1 MRSLSACLSD
11 TQTDSTAQD
20 SQSTANN
27 SVTQKIY
34 TRDITEYA
42 FSALTLFVGRQEE
55 HPACKN
61 WSDTCK
67 ALVRL
72 SIWSEVQIV
81 CIMIQL
87 MSLHSKTPS
96 SLASFKSR
104 LVLLFWYRLTQVV
117 LGKKA
122 VERGV

>member
-27 SVTQKIY
+27 SVAQKIY

-67 ALVRL
+67 AV
-72 SIWSEVQIV
+72 
-81 CIMIQL
+81 
-87 MSLHSKTPS
+87 
-96 SLASFKSR
+96 
-104 LVLLFWYRLTQVV
+104 
-117 LGKKA
+117 G
-122 VERGV
+122 GVAQW